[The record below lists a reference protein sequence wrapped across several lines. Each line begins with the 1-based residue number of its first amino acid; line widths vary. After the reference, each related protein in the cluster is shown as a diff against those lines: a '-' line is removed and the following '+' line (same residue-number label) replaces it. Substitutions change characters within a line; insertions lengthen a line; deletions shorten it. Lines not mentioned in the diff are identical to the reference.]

1 MIRRFTENKLIVASH
16 NPGKV
21 DEIGALLAP
30 FGIDVLSAGALD
42 LPEPAETSA
51 SFVGNAGIKAL
62 AAATATGLPAL
73 SDDSGLAVGALGGRP
88 GVHSARWAG
97 PQKDFDAAM
106 TRIEVELHGHADR
119 SAAFVCALCLAWP
132 DGHTETFEGR
142 VAGTVTFPKRGTHGF
157 GYDPIFV
164 PAGRTLTFGEMDPAE
179 KHGMSHRADAFRQLT
194 AACLRTP

>member
-21 DEIGALLAP
+21 DEIGTLLAP
-30 FGIDVLSAGALD
+30 FGIDVLSAGALN

-51 SFVGNAGIKAL
+51 SFAGNAGIKAL

-106 TRIEVELHGHADR
+106 TRIEVELHDHPDR

-164 PAGRTLTFGEMDPAE
+164 PAGHTLTFGEMDPAE

-194 AACLRTP
+194 AACLQTP